1 MAFVPAWAGR
11 NAHGSVVL
19 PLPWSFVPPLAAT
32 LVLPEAT
39 LSRKD
44 ELHLTLLSRTEAG
57 RLAAGT
63 SEDEWRA
70 FFARHDWSMRL
81 TDRWRLLR
89 EIEGSTTAHAVVAEI
104 ECDALNTFRTDV
116 GYAAAI
122 VLEPTL
128 PHVTLW
134 VDGTTKGI
142 GLSSF
147 ADVERCSVRRLTAAE
162 RDAGIAASR

>member
-1 MAFVPAWAGR
+1 MTGSMPWPGR
-11 NAHGSVVL
+11 SPRGSVVL
-19 PLPWSFVPPLAAT
+19 PLPWSFVPPLADR

-44 ELHLTLLSRTEAG
+44 ELHLTLLSRTEAE
-57 RLAAGT
+57 RLAGGT
-63 SEDEWRA
+63 SEDEWRG
-70 FFARHDWSMRL
+70 FFARHDWAMRL

-89 EIEGSTTAHAVVAEI
+89 DVEGAAAVRTVVAEV
-104 ECDALNTFRTDV
+104 ECDALNLFRAEV

-147 ADVERCSVRRLTAAE
+147 ADVERCSVRRLTATE
-162 RDAGIAASR
+162 RDAGIAAR

>member
-1 MAFVPAWAGR
+1 MTGSMPWPGR
-11 NAHGSVVL
+11 SPRGSVVL
-19 PLPWSFVPPLAAT
+19 PLPWSFVPPLAER

-44 ELHLTLLSRTEAG
+44 ELHLTLLSRTEAE
-57 RLAAGT
+57 RLAGGT
-63 SEDEWRA
+63 SEDEWRG

-89 EIEGSTTAHAVVAEI
+89 DVEGAAVVRTVVAEV
-104 ECDALNTFRTDV
+104 ECDALNLFRAEV

-147 ADVERCSVRRLTAAE
+147 ADVERCSGRRLTAAE
-162 RDAGIAASR
+162 RDAGIAAR

>member
-1 MAFVPAWAGR
+1 MTPSPPWPGR
-11 NAHGSVVL
+11 SAHGSVVL
-19 PLPWSFVPPLAAT
+19 PLPWSFVPPLAER

-44 ELHLTLLSRTEAG
+44 ELHLTLLSRTEAE
-57 RLAAGT
+57 RLAGGT
-63 SEDEWRA
+63 SEDEWRG
-70 FFARHDWSMRL
+70 FFARHDWAMRL

-89 EIEGSTTAHAVVAEI
+89 DVEDGAVVRTVVAEI
-104 ECDALNTFRTDV
+104 ECDALNAFRTDV

-142 GLSSF
+142 GLASF

-162 RDAGIAASR
+162 REAGIAVRR